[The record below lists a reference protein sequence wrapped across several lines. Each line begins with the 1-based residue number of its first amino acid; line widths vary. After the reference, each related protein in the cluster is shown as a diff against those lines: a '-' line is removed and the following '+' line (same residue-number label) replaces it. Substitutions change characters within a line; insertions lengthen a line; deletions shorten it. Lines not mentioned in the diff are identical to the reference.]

1 MHVELYEKT
10 EPLGSVIH
18 FLTVILESLGWNEE
32 GDTLAMDVGCG
43 AGNVTTKWILPVFP
57 NIKKMIALDH
67 LPGMIQQA
75 RANHS
80 HPKVEFHVANFEDS
94 SSVEQWKGQISKLV
108 SIHVFNWFKDQK
120 KCFQTVYDLLQPGGE
135 AALYFVLHSDFY
147 AGVVDVT
154 KDPKWSPY
162 FKGVD
167 SWVPESH
174 FKRYDSSHYKKIAK
188 DIGFSIVFCE
198 NEMKVNKL
206 PSEKYAKDLYYS
218 ISALAPYVPTNL
230 KEEYKEDLYQHVLR
244 NGGINADGTQVHR
257 ASTLEIVL
265 RKE

>member
-18 FLTVILESLGWNEE
+18 FLTVILKSLGWNEE
-32 GDTLAMDVGCG
+32 SDTLTMDVGCG

-57 NIKKMIALDH
+57 NVKKMIALDH

-108 SIHVFNWFKDQK
+108 SIHVFNWFKDQRNVSRPFTIS
-120 KCFQTVYDLLQPGGE
+120 CNQE
-135 AALYFVLHSDFY
+135 
-147 AGVVDVT
+147 
-154 KDPKWSPY
+154 
-162 FKGVD
+162 GVD

-174 FKRYDSSHYKKIAK
+174 FKRYDSSHYKTIAK
-188 DIGFSIVFCE
+188 EIGFSIVFCE

-230 KEEYKEDLYQHVLR
+230 KEEFKEDLFQHVLR

-257 ASTLEIVL
+257 ASTLELVL